1 LNFGILEK
9 MSNLKSLGITW
20 SKVDYNV
27 DGEAALAFLIIE
39 LETIANN
46 IKILHNENSIS
57 DDYFN
62 GMSGFIVT
70 LMQWATTLVRLHQNN
85 EIRAIKVQ
93 NINIKNKITMY
104 NSLKNIYNA
113 SNLSIR

>member
-1 LNFGILEK
+1 
-9 MSNLKSLGITW
+9 
-20 SKVDYNV
+20 
-27 DGEAALAFLIIE
+27 
-39 LETIANN
+39 
-46 IKILHNENSIS
+46 
-57 DDYFN
+57 
-62 GMSGFIVT
+62 MSGFIVT